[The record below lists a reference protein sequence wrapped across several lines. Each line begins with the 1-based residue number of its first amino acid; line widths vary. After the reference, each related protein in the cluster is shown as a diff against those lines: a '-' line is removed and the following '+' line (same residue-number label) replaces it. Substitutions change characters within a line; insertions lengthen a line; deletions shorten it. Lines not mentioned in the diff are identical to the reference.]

1 MTTNF
6 VQCAVRSC
14 SKTSNA
20 FPLKYEDVDLVQKE
34 VDFDPQILI
43 NLLPRLDWPNLVK
56 VCEEV
61 SYNVYV
67 LLILFHFKT
76 ICFILTISFI

>member
-43 NLLPRLDWPNLVK
+43 NLLPRIDWPNLIK

-61 SYNVYV
+61 SYDFDSFYLN
-67 LLILFHFKT
+67 IL
-76 ICFILTISFI
+76 C

>member
-43 NLLPRLDWPNLVK
+43 NLLPRIDWPNLVK

-61 SYNVYV
+61 SYDLNFFY
-67 LLILFHFKT
+67 LNIL
-76 ICFILTISFI
+76 C